1 VEGLVKLKKFA
12 FFFVLTVNLTV
23 SCVKVKNSSLIKL
36 FAVGWMDKK
45 LRISKSLADKLQA
58 KYPNKTLAQIIIETI
73 IEKTGA

>member
-1 VEGLVKLKKFA
+1 
-12 FFFVLTVNLTV
+12 
-23 SCVKVKNSSLIKL
+23 
-36 FAVGWMDKK
+36 MDKK